1 MKIFVVWSMDR
12 YWYEI
17 VDEIEEAETI
27 GLGLME
33 AIIAVLEDKDWERL
47 LVLMKDADDFA

>member
-1 MKIFVVWSMDR
+1 MVWSMDR

-33 AIIAVLEDKDWERL
+33 AIIAVLEDKDWEKL
-47 LVLMKDADDFA
+47 LVLMKDADD